1 MASYVFERE
10 YRDALKGKAK
20 LMAKIAEANI
30 DYSMKTS
37 ADYSWNYQCIHS
49 PRANEKAKIR

>member
-1 MASYVFERE
+1 
-10 YRDALKGKAK
+10 
-20 LMAKIAEANI
+20 MAKIAEANI